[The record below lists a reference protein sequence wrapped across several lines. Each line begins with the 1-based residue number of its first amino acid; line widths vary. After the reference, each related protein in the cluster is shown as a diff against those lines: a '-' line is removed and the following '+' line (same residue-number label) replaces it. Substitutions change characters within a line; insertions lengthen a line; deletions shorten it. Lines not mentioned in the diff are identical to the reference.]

1 MGVTRLILLAPC
13 SFNSK
18 KISDKRFIVISFPF
32 KPPDISW
39 FWQYAHPSEHPE
51 KNTAPDPFSP
61 EMQGS
66 SHICN
71 AALAADIDNVSLHAP
86 VCPFMRFTPHFL
98 GHRWQLSSNFLS
110 FIIPDLSIT
119 DTIHIFHYLDVFF
132 NHIFIYIT
140 DSIYRLL

>member
-1 MGVTRLILLAPC
+1 MIKLNNITKIFTLPD
-13 SFNSK
+13 K
-18 KISDKRFIVISFPF
+18 KL
-32 KPPDISW
+32 
-39 FWQYAHPSEHPE
+39 
-51 KNTAPDPFSP
+51 TA
-61 EMQGS
+61 
-66 SHICN
+66 
-71 AALAADIDNVSLHAP
+71 LDNVSLHAP